1 MEIIN
6 LKMNNKRISSIPK
19 TYENNFKDLPFEN
32 VIRKYRKMKVLDI
45 IKKYPHENF
54 LEIGCGPDPLFNEVK
69 DFDKMFV
76 VEQGKMFYE
85 MANDQAGLNKKII
98 IINDL
103 IENVADE
110 LVKANIDFIVIG
122 GFLHEI
128 ENPDEVLQS
137 VKKICS
143 KNTVVFSNVPNAKS
157 FHRLLAYEMGFINSI
172 YEKSEHDKLFQ
183 RHEVYDKESFNQL
196 LINNGFK
203 IIEDGS
209 YFIKPFSNGQMDKML
224 NMQIIE
230 NSCLDGLDK
239 MTKILPDMGA
249 ELFNC
254 CMISE

>member
-1 MEIIN
+1 
-6 LKMNNKRISSIPK
+6 
-19 TYENNFKDLPFEN
+19 
-32 VIRKYRKMKVLDI
+32 
-45 IKKYPHENF
+45 
-54 LEIGCGPDPLFNEVK
+54 
-69 DFDKMFV
+69 
-76 VEQGKMFYE
+76 
-85 MANDQAGLNKKII
+85 
-98 IINDL
+98 
-103 IENVADE
+103 
-110 LVKANIDFIVIG
+110 
-122 GFLHEI
+122 
-128 ENPDEVLQS
+128 
-137 VKKICS
+137 
-143 KNTVVFSNVPNAKS
+143 
-157 FHRLLAYEMGFINSI
+157 MGFINSI

-183 RHEVYDKESFNQL
+183 RHQVYDKESFNQL